1 MNKSL
6 RWLLAFMLIAVAG
19 AFADDNSHCSVQLAI
34 SAPQGPITD
43 TSTLQ
48 LTATL
53 TNKSDQAVVIT
64 QGRDDP
70 SVVYRFTIRRE
81 EEDHHGELE
90 ASDIDDAGQFSVFT
104 TNLQSNSQLKETINI
119 GQLYDLSKPGK
130 YVIRAERF
138 IGGEHLPLD
147 VESNEVKI
155 QVGVSATKD

>member
-1 MNKSL
+1 MKKSL
-6 RWLLAFMLIAVAG
+6 RWLWLLTFMLITVAG

-53 TNKSDQAVVIT
+53 TNKSDQAVVIA

-70 SVVYRFTIRRE
+70 SVVYKFTVHRE
-81 EEDHHGELE
+81 DDHHGEPE
-90 ASDIDDAGQFSVFT
+90 TSDSNDPDQLSLFT
-104 TNLQSNSQLKETINI
+104 TSLQPNSQLQETINI

-155 QVGVSATKD
+155 EVGSQNN

>member
-1 MNKSL
+1 MNRSL

-19 AFADDNSHCSVQLAI
+19 VLADDSSHCSVQLAI

-53 TNKSDQAVVIT
+53 TNQSDQAIVIT
-64 QGRDDP
+64 QGRDDT
-70 SVVYRFTIRRE
+70 SVVYRFTVRR

-90 ASDIDDAGQFSVFT
+90 GNDTSDIGQFSLST
-104 TNLQSNSQLKETINI
+104 TSLEPNSQLQETINI

-130 YVIRAERF
+130 YIIRAERF

-147 VESNEVKI
+147 VESNKVKI
-155 QVGVSATKD
+155 QVGESGTKD